1 MIVDIDSGYK
11 YPSTIVHRFEDL
23 IRFKE
28 EHAGEKIVAT
38 NGCFD
43 ILHAGHVSY
52 LELARELGDVLVVGV
67 NDDKTV
73 RDLKGQ
79 GRPINSIEDRVKVL
93 SSIRHVDL
101 VVIFHEISA
110 SRFLEVIKPDVYV
123 KGGDYCLEDLSKCE
137 QAVLEEHTLD
147 VQILPELTGRST
159 TNIIQRIT
167 GLPSPY
173 K

>member
-1 MIVDIDSGYK
+1 MIIDLDPGYK

-28 EHAGEKIVAT
+28 AHAGEKIVAT

-52 LELARELGDVLVVGV
+52 LELAREMGDILVVGV

-73 RDLKGQ
+73 RDLKGE

-93 SSIRHVDL
+93 SSIRYVDL
-101 VVIFHEISA
+101 VVIFHEKRA
-110 SRFLEVIKPDVYV
+110 SSFLEAIKPDIYV
-123 KGGDYCLEDLSKCE
+123 KGGDYTLDDLPECE

-159 TNIIQRIT
+159 SNIIQRM
-167 GLPSPY
+167 
-173 K
+173 KA

>member
-1 MIVDIDSGYK
+1 MIIDLDSGYK

-28 EHAGEKIVAT
+28 DHAGEKIVAT

-52 LELARELGDVLVVGV
+52 LELARELGDILVVGI
-67 NDDKTV
+67 NDDETV
-73 RDLKGQ
+73 RDLKGV
-79 GRPINSIEDRVKVL
+79 GRPINHIEDRVKIL
-93 SSIRHVDL
+93 SSIRYVDL

-123 KGGDYCLEDLSKCE
+123 KGGDYSLDDLPECE
-137 QAVLEEHTLD
+137 QAVLEENVLD
-147 VQILPELTGRST
+147 IQILPELTGRST
-159 TNIIQRIT
+159 TNIIQRI
-167 GLPSPY
+167 
-173 K
+173 KA

>member
-1 MIVDIDSGYK
+1 
-11 YPSTIVHRFEDL
+11 
-23 IRFKE
+23 
-28 EHAGEKIVAT
+28 
-38 NGCFD
+38 
-43 ILHAGHVSY
+43 
-52 LELARELGDVLVVGV
+52 
-67 NDDKTV
+67 
-73 RDLKGQ
+73 
-79 GRPINSIEDRVKVL
+79 
-93 SSIRHVDL
+93 

-123 KGGDYCLEDLSKCE
+123 KGGDYRIEDLSKCE

-147 VQILPELTGRST
+147 IQILPELTGRST